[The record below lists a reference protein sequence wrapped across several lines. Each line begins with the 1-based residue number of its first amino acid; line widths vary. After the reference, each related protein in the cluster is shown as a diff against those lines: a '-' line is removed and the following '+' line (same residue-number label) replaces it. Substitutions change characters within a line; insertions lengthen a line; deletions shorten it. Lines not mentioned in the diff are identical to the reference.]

1 MYNVHEQSVIETSG
15 KAKQVH
21 ILLST
26 AKRGRWGGLE
36 GERGRREGRG
46 VTQRR
51 GKGAREEE
59 EEEEEVHVHADKKRM
74 GGGSA
79 RRIFSTR
86 EGGEM
91 C

>member
-1 MYNVHEQSVIETSG
+1 M
-15 KAKQVH
+15 
-21 ILLST
+21 
-26 AKRGRWGGLE
+26 
-36 GERGRREGRG
+36 
-46 VTQRR
+46 TQRR

-59 EEEEEVHVHADKKRM
+59 EEEEVHVHADKKRT